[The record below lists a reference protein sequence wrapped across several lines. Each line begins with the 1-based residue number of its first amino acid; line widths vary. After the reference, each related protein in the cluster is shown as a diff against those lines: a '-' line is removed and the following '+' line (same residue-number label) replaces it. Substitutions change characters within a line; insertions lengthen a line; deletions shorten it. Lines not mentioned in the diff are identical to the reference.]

1 MMWHASSQLKG
12 ERLIITHELI
22 STMDRLMVSLTNSA
36 LTF

>member
-12 ERLIITHELI
+12 ERLILTHELI
-22 STMDRLMVSLTNSA
+22 STMDTLMVSCTNKV